1 MAAPAKIRPAT
12 APVVVTA
19 NDLRTG
25 RVVWLGTAGWTGDIA
40 AARVFAPDDA
50 AAALALGQAAERAQL
65 VVGAYTVEVSP
76 GPVPAKF
83 RERLRAAGPSVDAEP
98 RPALQLAS

>member
-1 MAAPAKIRPAT
+1 MSAPAKIRPAT

-25 RVVWLGTAGWTGDIA
+25 RVVWLADAGWTGDVA
-40 AARVFAPDDA
+40 GARVFPAGEA
-50 AAALALGQAAERAQL
+50 AAALALGQAAEKARI
-65 VVGAYTVEVSP
+65 VVGAYAVEVAA
-76 GPVPAKF
+76 GPVPLKF

-98 RPALQLAS
+98 RATLRLAS